1 MSTCCNPSTST
12 VQTPAQTSAV
22 KPRFRVQNSADSYSV
37 QVELPGVKKENVSV
51 NLDQN
56 ILSVSGTRSTTVPAD
71 WKPLYRELCDV
82 NYQLRL
88 KLNVPVE
95 DSKLSAKLED
105 GVLTLSLPVK
115 EAAKPRTIA
124 VS

>member
-1 MSTCCNPSTST
+1 MTTSCQPT
-12 VQTPAQTSAV
+12 QTQEQSEAV
-22 KPRFRVQNSADSYSV
+22 KPRYRVQSAADSYTV
-37 QVELPGVKKENVSV
+37 QVEMPGVKKDHVTV
-51 NLDQN
+51 NFDKDV
-56 ILSVSGTRSTTVPAD
+56 LSVRGTRSTTPPAD
-71 WKPLYRELCDV
+71 WKPLYRELSDV

-105 GVLTLSLPVK
+105 GILTLTLPVK
-115 EAAKPRTIA
+115 EAVKPRTIS

>member
-1 MSTCCNPSTST
+1 MTTCCNPSTT
-12 VQTPAQTSAV
+12 VQTPEETAV
-22 KPRFRVQNSADSYSV
+22 KPRFRVLNSAESYTV
-37 QVELPGVKKENVSV
+37 QVEMPGVKKENLSV

-56 ILSVSGTRSTTVPAD
+56 VLSVRGTRSTTPPAD
-71 WKPLYRELCDV
+71 WKPLYRELRDV
-82 NYQLRL
+82 NYQLKL

-105 GVLTLSLPVK
+105 GVLTLTLPVK

>member
-1 MSTCCNPSTST
+1 MTSCCNPSTAT
-12 VQTPAQTSAV
+12 TQAPEQTSAV
-22 KPRFRVQNSADSYSV
+22 KPRFHVLNSAESYTV
-37 QVELPGVKKENVSV
+37 RVELPGVKKENVAV

-56 ILSVSGTRSTTVPAD
+56 VLSVRGARSTTPPAD
-71 WKPLYRELCDV
+71 WKPLYRELSDV
-82 NYQLRL
+82 NYQLKL

-105 GVLTLSLPVK
+105 GVLTLTLPVK

>member
-1 MSTCCNPSTST
+1 MTT
-12 VQTPAQTSAV
+12 VAPAPTKVQAPEETPTV
-22 KPRFRVQNSADSYSV
+22 KPRFRVRTNVENYTI

-51 NLDQN
+51 NLDKDL
-56 ILSVSGTRSTTVPAD
+56 LSVRGTRSTTPPAD
-71 WKPLYRELCDV
+71 WKPLYRELSDV

-105 GVLTLSLPVK
+105 GILTLTLPLK
-115 EAAKPRTIA
+115 EAAKPRTIS

>member
-1 MSTCCNPSTST
+1 MSSPSAA
-12 VQTPAQTSAV
+12 PAP
-22 KPRFRVQNSADSYSV
+22 PRRR
-37 QVELPGVKKENVSV
+37 P
-51 NLDQN
+51 
-56 ILSVSGTRSTTVPAD
+56 D
-71 WKPLYRELCDV
+71 WKPLYRELSDV
-82 NYQLRL
+82 NYQLKL

-105 GVLTLSLPVK
+105 GVLTLTLPVK

>member
-1 MSTCCNPSTST
+1 MTTCCNPSTST
-12 VQTPAQTSAV
+12 VQAPEETAV
-22 KPRFRVQNSADSYSV
+22 KPRFRVLNSAESYTV

-51 NLDQN
+51 NLDKDL
-56 ILSVSGTRSTTVPAD
+56 LSVRGTRSTTPPAD
-71 WKPLYRELCDV
+71 WKPLYRELSDV

-105 GVLTLSLPVK
+105 GILTLTLPLK
-115 EAAKPRTIA
+115 EAAKPRTIS

>member
-1 MSTCCNPSTST
+1 MTTVAPAPTKVQAPEETPS
-12 VQTPAQTSAV
+12 V
-22 KPRFRVQNSADSYSV
+22 KPRFRVRTNAESYTI

-51 NLDQN
+51 NLDKDL
-56 ILSVSGTRSTTVPAD
+56 LSVRGTRSTTPPAD
-71 WKPLYRELCDV
+71 WKPLYRELSDV

-105 GVLTLSLPVK
+105 GILTLTLPLK
-115 EAAKPRTIA
+115 EAAKPRTIS